1 MNPIN
6 ATQAYAGHSAEA
18 AYSRWAPIY
27 DLIFDLPFHPGRAA
41 AARAAAQAAG
51 PGGEILVVGVG
62 TGLELPLLPGNV
74 LVTGIDISAPML
86 RAARTRVDRK
96 GLAQVKGLHV
106 MDAGALEFPDA
117 AFDVAL
123 APYVMSVVPS
133 PDRVLAEAWRVLRP
147 GGTLI
152 VMNHFAAS
160 GGLARGRRAP
170 DGNRRRLARL
180 ASELSLFRCRKL
192 DRVSPRRPHCRAQRA
207 FADETVHAAQDRE
220 GGRLSRRRSGRARGD
235 PACFLGPS
243 NLRWHVGRAFCGP

>member
-6 ATQAYAGHSAEA
+6 ATQAYAGHTAEA

-41 AARAAAQAAG
+41 AARAAAEAAG

-106 MDAGALEFPDA
+106 MDAAALEFPDA

-133 PDRVLAEAWRVLRP
+133 PDRALDEAWRVL
-147 GGTLI
+147 
-152 VMNHFAAS
+152 AAGRDPDRHES
-160 GGLARGRRAP
+160 LRRVGRASRGRRAP
-170 DGNRRRLARL
+170 DGNGRRLARL

-192 DRVSPRRPHCRAQRA
+192 DRVSPRRAHCRAQRA
-207 FADETVHAAQDRE
+207 CADETVHAAQDRE
-220 GGRLSRRRSGRARGD
+220 GGGR
-235 PACFLGPS
+235 
-243 NLRWHVGRAFCGP
+243 

>member
-1 MNPIN
+1 
-6 ATQAYAGHSAEA
+6 
-18 AYSRWAPIY
+18 
-27 DLIFDLPFHPGRAA
+27 
-41 AARAAAQAAG
+41 

-123 APYVMSVVPS
+123 APYVMSVVPN
-133 PDRVLAEAWRVLRP
+133 PDRALDEAWRVLRP

-160 GGLARGRRAP
+160 SGLRA
-170 DGNRRRLARL
+170 GVERRLETAAAWLGWHPNFPYSAVGNWIESRPDARIVER
-180 ASELSLFRCRKL
+180 SELPPMKLFTLLRIEK
-192 DRVSPRRPHCRAQRA
+192 A
-207 FADETVHAAQDRE
+207 
-220 GGRLSRRRSGRARGD
+220 GG
-235 PACFLGPS
+235 
-243 NLRWHVGRAFCGP
+243 

>member
-6 ATQAYAGHSAEA
+6 ATQAYAGHTAEA
-18 AYSRWAPIY
+18 AYSRWAPVY

-41 AARAAAQAAG
+41 AARAAAEAAG

-86 RAARTRVDRK
+86 RAARARVERM

-123 APYVMSVVPS
+123 APYVISVVPH
-133 PDRVLAEAWRVLRP
+133 PERALEEAWRVLRP

-160 GGLARGRRAP
+160 GGLRAASSGGWRRPPPGLAGIRTSPIPRSGTGSARAP
-170 DGNRRRLARL
+170 TRGSSSAASLRR
-180 ASELSLFRCRKL
+180 
-192 DRVSPRRPHCRAQRA
+192 
-207 FADETVHAAQDRE
+207 
-220 GGRLSRRRSGRARGD
+220 
-235 PACFLGPS
+235 
-243 NLRWHVGRAFCGP
+243 

>member
-133 PDRVLAEAWRVLRP
+133 PDRALAEAWRVLRP

-152 VMNHFAAS
+152 VMITLPQRAGFARASSAGWRRPPPGSAGIRTFPIPLSETGSRLAPTPALSSAAS
-160 GGLARGRRAP
+160 LRR
-170 DGNRRRLARL
+170 
-180 ASELSLFRCRKL
+180 
-192 DRVSPRRPHCRAQRA
+192 
-207 FADETVHAAQDRE
+207 
-220 GGRLSRRRSGRARGD
+220 
-235 PACFLGPS
+235 
-243 NLRWHVGRAFCGP
+243 